1 MIILYTYR
9 IIYILYVSAYVISVY
24 TVALKLQRCLEI
36 MIQSMAE
43 LGGIQYSCAVNIV
56 LTS

>member
-1 MIILYTYR
+1 MAAYV
-9 IIYILYVSAYVISVY
+9 LYVH

-36 MIQSMAE
+36 TIQSMAE